1 MERQTDVDVPIVD
14 EEMESAPTGA
24 KPRVSV
30 KDAAKR
36 SVGAIPAEFRTQGDK
51 FVVRLPANL
60 RKKILQISR
69 RHRRSMNSEI
79 ILLLG
84 HYFEEQGLADGE
96 QKEPLDSKLSR
107 KLRTMPAE
115 KLEALLALLD

>member
-1 MERQTDVDVPIVD
+1 MEMQIDAGVPAAD
-14 EEMESAPTGA
+14 EKEGKPTAA
-24 KPRVSV
+24 KPRLSV

-36 SVGAIPAEFRTQGDK
+36 SAIAIPAEFRAQGDK

-60 RKKILQISR
+60 RKKMMQISR

-84 HYFEEQGLADGE
+84 HYLEEQGFMAGE
-96 QKEPLDSKLSR
+96 HKEPLDSKLSR
-107 KLRTMPAE
+107 KLRSMPVE

>member
-1 MERQTDVDVPIVD
+1 MEMQTDTGVSTIDVVDGTP
-14 EEMESAPTGA
+14 SGT
-24 KPRVSV
+24 KSRLSV
-30 KDAAKR
+30 KDVARR
-36 SVGAIPAEFRTQGDK
+36 SANAIPAEFRAQGDK

-84 HYFEEQGLADGE
+84 RYLEEQGFVAGE
-96 QKEPLDSKLSR
+96 HKEPLDSKLSR
-107 KLRTMPAE
+107 KLRTLPAE
-115 KLEALLALLD
+115 KLQALLALLD

>member
-1 MERQTDVDVPIVD
+1 MEMQTDTGVSAID
-14 EEMESAPTGA
+14 EIESKAAGA
-24 KPRVSV
+24 KARLSV
-30 KDAAKR
+30 KDVAQR
-36 SVGAIPAEFRTQGDK
+36 SANAIPAEFRAQSDK

-84 HYFEEQGLADGE
+84 RYLEEQGFVAGE
-96 QKEPLDSKLSR
+96 HKEPLDSKLSR
-107 KLRTMPAE
+107 KLRTLPAE
-115 KLEALLALLD
+115 KLQALLALLD